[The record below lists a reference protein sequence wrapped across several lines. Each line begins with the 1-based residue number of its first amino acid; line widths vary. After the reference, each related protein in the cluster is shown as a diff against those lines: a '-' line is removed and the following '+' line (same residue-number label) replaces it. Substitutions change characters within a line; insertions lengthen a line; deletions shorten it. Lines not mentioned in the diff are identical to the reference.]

1 MNVAQRVSGSDE
13 CAPPTSAAA
22 DGAGGIEASITL
34 GEFVEAVGS
43 VTEEVTELV
52 TVVAHIV
59 HTRKA
64 LWVRPTRA
72 GVGPEAWLEHCSHQ
86 RESTA
91 VFN

>member
-1 MNVAQRVSGSDE
+1 MNAAERVSGSLK
-13 CAPPTSAAA
+13 CSPPTNTPA
-22 DGAGGIEASITL
+22 DGVEIEAPVTL
-34 GEFVEAVGS
+34 GELVEAVGS
-43 VTEEVTELV
+43 VTEDVAELV

-64 LWVRPTRA
+64 LWERPIRA

-86 RESTA
+86 GESTA